1 MTNLTLTPD
10 ELKPEIL
17 RDVEHFN
24 FSNNGI
30 GLAIRFNPYE
40 GPHGDDDDDDGEGQ
54 PDLQYFFNRLS
65 AVEVGLV

>member
-17 RDVEHFN
+17 RDVENFN
-24 FSNNGI
+24 FSNNDGI
-30 GLAIRFNPYE
+30 GLAIRFNPY
-40 GPHGDDDDDDGEGQ
+40 DDDDGEGQ
-54 PDLQYFFNRLS
+54 PDLQYFFDRLS